1 MSAIIY
7 YESHKVA
14 KKAKSSKGDDAKL
27 SGLSQTRSDMLA
39 SCRSALTRFCD
50 KDRGCVIG
58 MWISV
63 GVLCGFL
70 FGMFGTALM
79 VAAGNGDRAVM
90 YHRDAAS
97 VTDEVPGEVSH

>member
-1 MSAIIY
+1 
-7 YESHKVA
+7 
-14 KKAKSSKGDDAKL
+14 
-27 SGLSQTRSDMLA
+27 
-39 SCRSALTRFCD
+39 
-50 KDRGCVIG
+50 